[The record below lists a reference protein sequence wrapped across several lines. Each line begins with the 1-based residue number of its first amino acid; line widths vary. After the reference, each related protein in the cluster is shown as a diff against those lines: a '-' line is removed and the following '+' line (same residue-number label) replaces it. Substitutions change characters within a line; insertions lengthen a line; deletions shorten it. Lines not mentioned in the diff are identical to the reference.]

1 MQELGDTRREEIELQ
16 FYENKVGEERIL
28 RKRVKIHSQLKS
40 VQSLVTRVSNSG
52 IPKFFHI

>member
-16 FYENKVGEERIL
+16 FYENKVEERIL